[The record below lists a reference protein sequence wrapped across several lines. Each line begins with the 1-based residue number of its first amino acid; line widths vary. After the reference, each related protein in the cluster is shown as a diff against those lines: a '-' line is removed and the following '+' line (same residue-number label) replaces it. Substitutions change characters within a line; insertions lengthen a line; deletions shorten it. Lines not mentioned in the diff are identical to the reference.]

1 MPTSFRPLRTLEAPP
16 SLKDMAFQEIK
27 DAILANRLQPGG
39 VYADKGL
46 AEDLGIS
53 KTPVR
58 EALVDLTARGFFNC
72 LHRKGFQLKVL
83 TEEDI
88 RNLFDFRSILE
99 LAIIRRITP
108 TLSDEAIQT
117 LEKIRRQEE
126 KIAQTGERIKFIKI
140 DRELHL
146 YLVSLTNNP
155 YLISSLENLRDLI
168 DWTGYKMLSRP
179 ERPAEAMREH
189 KNITDMLAIRDVE
202 GAVGKMEEH
211 IRITERLVISAISG
225 TEDV

>member
-39 VYADKGL
+39 VYTDKGL

-88 RNLFDFRSILE
+88 RNLFDFRNILE
-99 LAIIRRITP
+99 LAILRRITP
-108 TLSDEAIQT
+108 TLSDEAIQN

-126 KIAQTGERIKFIKI
+126 EIAQTGDRIRFVKI

-179 ERPAEAMREH
+179 ERPVEAMREH
-189 KNITDMLAIRDVE
+189 KNIIEMLAIRDVE

>member
-58 EALVDLTARGFFNC
+58 EALVDLTARGFFNF

-88 RNLFDFRSILE
+88 RNLFDFRNILE

-126 KIAQTGERIKFIKI
+126 EIAQTGERIRFVKI

-179 ERPAEAMREH
+179 ERPVEAMREH
-189 KNITDMLAIRDVE
+189 KNIIEMLAIRDVE

-225 TEDV
+225 TDDM

>member
-1 MPTSFRPLRTLEAPP
+1 MRTSFRPLRTLEAPP

-39 VYADKGL
+39 VYTDKGL

-83 TEEDI
+83 TEKDI
-88 RNLFDFRSILE
+88 RKLFDFRSILE
-99 LAIIRRITP
+99 LSIIRRITP
-108 TLSDEAIQT
+108 TLSDEAIQA

-126 KIAQTGERIKFIKI
+126 EIAQTGDRIRFVKI

>member
-1 MPTSFRPLRTLEAPP
+1 MPTSFRSLRTLEAPP

-39 VYADKGL
+39 VYTDKGL

-99 LAIIRRITP
+99 LSIIRRITP
-108 TLSDEAIQT
+108 TLSDEAIQI

-126 KIAQTGERIKFIKI
+126 EIAQTGDRIRFVKI

-146 YLVSLTNNP
+146 YLVSMTNNP

-179 ERPAEAMREH
+179 ERPVEAMREH
-189 KNITDMLAIRDVE
+189 KNIIDMLAIRDVE

-225 TEDV
+225 TDDM